1 MRIASFV
8 ALAIAALPA
17 SFAQECLT
25 LCADGGAPGNE
36 DGVLPV
42 PGVGD
47 ISCGLAA
54 TLIPAAQLD
63 PEQCA
68 LSQAAAFILCE
79 CEEPPTPNLDRPC
92 AFCPNG
98 QLPPDLTV
106 VVNPI
111 PIPDIGGEVATC
123 GGLAALAATLEEP
136 DLATCA
142 LIQTNAADCGCSEA
156 QEETTTT
163 GEPDGATTAAE
174 EATTT
179 GEPDGATTA
188 AEEEATTTGAA
199 EEATTTGA
207 AEEATTTG
215 AEEEATTVEGGVEAT
230 TTAGTDEAAT
240 TVEGGVVAPS
250 MTPPDEGIASG
261 MPSTEGAAV
270 DTNMPTVPAPTP
282 AAGGLTQFPTAEP
295 TSAATSTATV
305 MLVSTVA
312 LGMLVAMM

>member
-174 EATTT
+174 E
-179 GEPDGATTA
+179 
-188 AEEEATTTGAA
+188 EATTTGAA
-199 EEATTTGA
+199 EEATSTGA
-207 AEEATTTG
+207 EEEATTTG

-270 DTNMPTVPAPTP
+270 NTNMPTGTPAPVS
-282 AAGGLTQFPTAEP
+282 GGLTQFPTAEP

-312 LGMLVAMM
+312 LGMFVAMM